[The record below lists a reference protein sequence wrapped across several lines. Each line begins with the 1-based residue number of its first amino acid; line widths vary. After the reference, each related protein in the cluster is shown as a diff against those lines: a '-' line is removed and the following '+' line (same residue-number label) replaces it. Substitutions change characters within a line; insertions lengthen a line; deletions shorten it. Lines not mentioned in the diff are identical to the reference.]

1 MNKKH
6 CHLVTLV
13 LRTVLVA
20 GSILLLP
27 TIGAYAQPAGGRP
40 SPGQINAGRSQPA
53 YPVQYEPASVEQ
65 ITEVLDRVHAYLE
78 ENSPAMLIN
87 RETRQA
93 ITDYSRIDE
102 NTTLQNGAFRPVSY
116 EWGVTY
122 AGMLLA
128 AEATGDQRFKDYTAR
143 RLQFVAEVAPY
154 YRAQA
159 DANPRNFRNP
169 FRSVLAPRSLDDSG
183 SMAAAMIKAHR
194 AGIEGNL
201 RPLIDN
207 YLNYI
212 SNGQK
217 RLADGTLA
225 RDRPLPDS
233 LWLDD
238 LYMSVPALAQMGALT
253 GERKYFD
260 DAVKQIGQFAGRMFV
275 PEKGLYM
282 HAWISAMEPHR
293 AFHWG
298 RANGWAIVA
307 KTELLSVLPE
317 DHPGRRQ
324 VMDLYKAHIAGL
336 AAVQGIDGLWH
347 QLLDRPE
354 TYEETSASAMFAYCI
369 ARGINQ
375 GWLDRLAYGPVASAA
390 WNAVAAQVNE
400 QGQVEGTCV
409 GTGMGFEPMF
419 YAYRPTSVFAAHG
432 YGPVLLAG
440 AEMITLRKGKGS
452 EAQVSDGAVQFE
464 PSPSRF

>member
-1 MNKKH
+1 M
-6 CHLVTLV
+6 
-13 LRTVLVA
+13 
-20 GSILLLP
+20 
-27 TIGAYAQPAGGRP
+27 AQPAGNRPAGQQNGGGRNRP
-40 SPGQINAGRSQPA
+40 E

-65 ITEVLDRVHAYLE
+65 IKAVLDRVHAYLE
-78 ENSPAMLIN
+78 DNTPAALIN
-87 RETRQA
+87 RETQEV
-93 ITDYSRIDE
+93 ITDYGQIDE
-102 NTTLQNGAFRPVSY
+102 NTTLQNGAFRPISY

-128 AEATGDQRFKDYTAR
+128 AEATGDARFKEYTAKR
-143 RLQFVAEVAPY
+143 MQFIGEVAPH
-154 YRAQA
+154 YRAQVE
-159 DANPRNFRNP
+159 ANSRNFRNP

-194 AGIEGNL
+194 AGIEADL

-207 YLNYI
+207 YLDYI

-225 RDRPLPDS
+225 RDRPLPNA

-253 GERKYFD
+253 GDRKYFD
-260 DAVKQIGQFAGRMFV
+260 DAVKQIVQFADRMFV

-282 HAWISAMEPHR
+282 HAWITGMEPHR

-317 DHPGRRQ
+317 DHSGHQQ

-336 AAVQGIDGLWH
+336 VAVQGINGLWH
-347 QLLDRPE
+347 QLLDRPD

-375 GWLDRLAYGPVASAA
+375 AWLDKLAYGPVASAA
-390 WNAVAAQVNE
+390 WNAVAAKVNQ

-432 YGPVLLAG
+432 YGPVFLAG
-440 AEMITLRKGKGS
+440 AEMTLLRKGVGS
-452 EAQVSDGAVQFE
+452 EALVSDGAVQFE
-464 PSPSRF
+464 RSPSRF